1 MKKVTVWDLPLR
13 VFHWLLVVAIST
25 SFITALVPRFQD
37 TALHMQS
44 GYFLLF
50 LILFRLGW
58 GLVGTTYARF
68 GQFMR
73 SPRIVLAYVRHDLL
87 QQPVA
92 DLPVQNPGH
101 NPLGGWMIVLML
113 FVLLLQITTG
123 LFANDDIMYE
133 GPLAYKLS
141 ADASSFMTAWHK
153 KIYFAVMCLI
163 VLHLFA
169 IAFHWIFRKQNL
181 VSAMIG
187 GKCSL
192 PSDTSPEILEASRT
206 NWWHAISVILIAC
219 AFTYLIIE
227 WL

>member
-13 VFHWLLVVAIST
+13 VFHWLLVVAVST

-44 GYFLLF
+44 GYVLLF

-58 GLVGTTYARF
+58 GLVGSTYARF

-73 SPRIVLAYVRHDLL
+73 SPRSVLAYIRDDLL
-87 QQPVA
+87 HLTA
-92 DLPVQNPGH
+92 AELPVQNPGH
-101 NPLGGWMIVLML
+101 NPLGGWMIALML
-113 FVLLLQITTG
+113 LVLLLQITTG

-153 KIYFAVMCLI
+153 KIYFLVMFLI
-163 VLHLFA
+163 LLHLLA
-169 IAFHWIFRKQNL
+169 IAFHWIFRKENL

-187 GKCSL
+187 GKRSL
-192 PSDTSPEILEASRT
+192 PADISPEILEASRT
-206 NWWHAISVILIAC
+206 NWWHAVSVVLTAC
-219 AFTYLIIE
+219 ALTYLIIE